1 MMWNLKPDSLDAL
14 IRSKMFKNSSGTWQC
29 TDCDHIS
36 QHTTNMKNH
45 IEVKHVGSSGY
56 YCQQCNKLCTTR
68 NALNSHRTRYRHWI
82 SRFSLFDFCFSANN
96 LCNFVAG
103 DENLERYQVEALEL
117 EICKHMS
124 HHEDNTW
131 SCIHCQYTSGSKA
144 PMMAHIESK
153 HMMSSGII
161 CSVCDKICR
170 TRNALNIHKTRY
182 HKSK

>member
-1 MMWNLKPDSLDAL
+1 MLEAL
-14 IRSKMFKNSSGTWQC
+14 ATIVSNATSFAPPKMPWTATEQDIDIKYQ
-29 TDCDHIS
+29 
-36 QHTTNMKNH
+36 
-45 IEVKHVGSSGY
+45 
-56 YCQQCNKLCTTR
+56 
-68 NALNSHRTRYRHWI
+68 
-82 SRFSLFDFCFSANN
+82 DFLLSPLFSANN
-96 LCNFVAG
+96 LCHFVAG

-124 HHEDNTW
+124 HLEDNTW

-161 CSVCDKICR
+161 CSVCDKICK

-182 HKSK
+182 HKSKWK